1 MASESGRFSQ
11 APESRGNP
19 YANEQYV
26 LQLLAKAV
34 AAKASDVHLK
44 VGHPPGARVRGEL
57 VFFRADSLRPQ
68 DTEAI
73 ARLLIKDPKMKEQVT
88 SLREYDTAFNAPNIG
103 RFRVNIYRQRD
114 SLAIVMR
121 AIPQQI
127 PAFEELGLPA

>member
-57 VFFRADSLRPQ
+57 VFFRAEPLRPS
-68 DTEAI
+68 DTEQL
-73 ARLLIKDPKMKEQVT
+73 ARHLIRNEEVRGKLDE
-88 SLREYDTAFNAPNIG
+88 LREYDTAYAAPG
-103 RFRVNIYRQRD
+103 V
-114 SLAIVMR
+114 
-121 AIPQQI
+121 
-127 PAFEELGLPA
+127 